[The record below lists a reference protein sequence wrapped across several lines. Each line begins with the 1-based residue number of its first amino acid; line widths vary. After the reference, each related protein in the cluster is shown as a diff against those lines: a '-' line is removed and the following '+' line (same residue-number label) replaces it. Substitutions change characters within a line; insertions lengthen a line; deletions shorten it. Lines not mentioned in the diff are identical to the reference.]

1 MKKLELPKDL
11 PDVAIGKEGQTAWVN
26 VVKFIL
32 ISTLQVHS
40 AAYLSQVAFPP
51 ADEAVLAMFRAQEL
65 LALRI
70 DELNRAQDARI
81 LSNDVGNASRRLSG
95 QPVDGDDNEGVAE
108 DAAAQQVSDNTKVTG
123 ALKNGNRYGDQDLQ
137 DFLLQ
142 ILIQMTSKHHPT
154 LLNDVVPGTFD
165 CGRKALMIIEN
176 FIMPKNPHT
185 LEALTR
191 IYEDRRGKLQKSD
204 NIYTAFEK
212 LLQAYYVKMHI
223 EVHFNHG
230 ANQSPKPCMDDFLAM
245 LLRAFGADSA
255 VASQWAN
262 RTSLL
267 QMQAMVNNQPAMTD
281 GETVRDFQVW
291 LNEFQQKRVP
301 TEKALKSD
309 TEKGKKGNDKPGGAG
324 GRLRQLDI
332 FCSWCFA
339 NKDKKFPHDVKDCFS
354 KRKSEAAND
363 TEAKKCEI
371 CDDTDHDYKICP
383 FGQL

>member
-1 MKKLELPKDL
+1 
-11 PDVAIGKEGQTAWVN
+11 
-26 VVKFIL
+26 
-32 ISTLQVHS
+32 
-40 AAYLSQVAFPP
+40 
-51 ADEAVLAMFRAQEL
+51 MFRAQEL

-81 LSNDVGNASRRLSG
+81 LSNDVGIASRRLSG

-191 IYEDRRGKLQKSD
+191 IYEDRRGQLHKSD

-212 LLQAYYVKMHI
+212 LLQDYC
-223 EVHFNHG
+223 
-230 ANQSPKPCMDDFLAM
+230 S
-245 LLRAFGADSA
+245 S
-255 VASQWAN
+255 
-262 RTSLL
+262 
-267 QMQAMVNNQPAMTD
+267 
-281 GETVRDFQVW
+281 
-291 LNEFQQKRVP
+291 RVFYAP
-301 TEKALKSD
+301 
-309 TEKGKKGNDKPGGAG
+309 
-324 GRLRQLDI
+324 
-332 FCSWCFA
+332 
-339 NKDKKFPHDVKDCFS
+339 
-354 KRKSEAAND
+354 
-363 TEAKKCEI
+363 
-371 CDDTDHDYKICP
+371 
-383 FGQL
+383 

>member
-51 ADEAVLAMFRAQEL
+51 ANEAVLAMFRAQEL

-165 CGRKALMIIEN
+165 CGR
-176 FIMPKNPHT
+176 
-185 LEALTR
+185 
-191 IYEDRRGKLQKSD
+191 
-204 NIYTAFEK
+204 
-212 LLQAYYVKMHI
+212 QA
-223 EVHFNHG
+223 
-230 ANQSPKPCMDDFLAM
+230 S
-245 LLRAFGADSA
+245 
-255 VASQWAN
+255 
-262 RTSLL
+262 
-267 QMQAMVNNQPAMTD
+267 
-281 GETVRDFQVW
+281 
-291 LNEFQQKRVP
+291 
-301 TEKALKSD
+301 
-309 TEKGKKGNDKPGGAG
+309 
-324 GRLRQLDI
+324 
-332 FCSWCFA
+332 
-339 NKDKKFPHDVKDCFS
+339 
-354 KRKSEAAND
+354 
-363 TEAKKCEI
+363 
-371 CDDTDHDYKICP
+371 
-383 FGQL
+383 